1 MTVKSEDGLD
11 QEQSIQ
17 RGNLNSKSRGDSPVK
32 NFETALKGI
41 VNQIGIAD
49 DRTNQ
54 EISEIREHLENVTQE
69 AQSIILDDETGLD
82 GDKKSLIADQVLD
95 LNMRMK
101 TAEGI
106 RVEATE
112 REDLDNRI
120 SDLVNFFEEETRLF
134 ETDDHADTQ
143 STDFLSE
150 TVDYLSFDQFEQD
163 YFEDDIQ
170 PPSEI
175 EQLSTIS
182 EDSLLDEQL
191 QTIAQLL
198 ERAMEEE
205 TPTDSF
211 SPDDAELSEPPILQS
226 EQSATTTESTSLS
239 FNIENQ
245 IGEIAKRLEIAEKRF
260 ERIDSIESSL
270 MRVFNLI
277 EDSKIN
283 IIDQTQNSIDSLAAD
298 LKSDLKK
305 TVNPQSIIQLAN
317 AFESFTVDQNYN
329 DECTANTLRQVNKLL
344 DQISEHFNLSEDSI
358 SELKE
363 PVTTERP
370 EAMGSSLQDRFQ
382 NSLSDR
388 IEKQVTDTGSSAG
401 SIQQG
406 GFPQEKQTQELFAGL
421 ELSIDTD
428 RSSGELRSARDIPSP
443 VLPSRTSQD
452 LGEQPISRS
461 TQNSEP
467 AAENT
472 GYPANPVMPN
482 ENFIDAA
489 RRAAKLAENSIRQP
503 SARSGQSGQSAAI
516 NLRKKLSANLTQPSI
531 RPDDIEDFPADEA
544 EMDIFPEVAP
554 RPNISRMAM
563 LTACVCFIAAGSTL
577 FVDRIASKFGP
588 GFMQQLPGMAPTDTL
603 RSEERTAPSN
613 GIAKDQ
619 PPQKLEPEIVENK
632 RKFAGTDIITGSIAR
647 NNSIHQQSH
656 RQATEVEVE
665 DHPVIASGQGFTI
678 MPSGSQNF
686 GLKNESSASA
696 KSSGAKIEPQQQ
708 KPIPVALKS
717 DITNPNNAN
726 LELDSRRAAVIPN
739 LKLPPA
745 SVGSFALRSAAAT
758 GNKVAQYEVGSS
770 LSRNNSKTQD
780 YKASSDWFARSASQG
795 YAPAQYRLAALYE
808 RGLGVKKDLARAR
821 VWYRRA
827 AEQGHIKAMH
837 NLAVLY
843 TGTNG
848 TPPDYAQAAHWFEKA
863 ANYGLTDSQFNLA
876 ILYENGLGVR
886 KNMTAAYKW
895 VSLAAIQGDAEAQKR
910 RQRLRGEISDETA
923 AIAEANIKNWTA
935 KSRDREANDVILPKN
950 GWGKSLS
957 QKSSPRPTAS
967 SDPKTQKVQSL
978 LKKLG
983 YDVGVVDGR
992 FGKKTAQ
999 AIMSF
1004 QKRSSIPVTGLITG
1018 DLISKLE
1025 SVAG

>member
-317 AFESFTVDQNYN
+317 AFESFTVDQKLQRRVHGKYFAPGQQ
-329 DECTANTLRQVNKLL
+329 TA
-344 DQISEHFNLSEDSI
+344 
-358 SELKE
+358 
-363 PVTTERP
+363 
-370 EAMGSSLQDRFQ
+370 
-382 NSLSDR
+382 
-388 IEKQVTDTGSSAG
+388 
-401 SIQQG
+401 
-406 GFPQEKQTQELFAGL
+406 
-421 ELSIDTD
+421 
-428 RSSGELRSARDIPSP
+428 
-443 VLPSRTSQD
+443 
-452 LGEQPISRS
+452 
-461 TQNSEP
+461 
-467 AAENT
+467 
-472 GYPANPVMPN
+472 
-482 ENFIDAA
+482 
-489 RRAAKLAENSIRQP
+489 
-503 SARSGQSGQSAAI
+503 
-516 NLRKKLSANLTQPSI
+516 
-531 RPDDIEDFPADEA
+531 
-544 EMDIFPEVAP
+544 
-554 RPNISRMAM
+554 
-563 LTACVCFIAAGSTL
+563 
-577 FVDRIASKFGP
+577 
-588 GFMQQLPGMAPTDTL
+588 
-603 RSEERTAPSN
+603 
-613 GIAKDQ
+613 
-619 PPQKLEPEIVENK
+619 
-632 RKFAGTDIITGSIAR
+632 
-647 NNSIHQQSH
+647 
-656 RQATEVEVE
+656 
-665 DHPVIASGQGFTI
+665 
-678 MPSGSQNF
+678 
-686 GLKNESSASA
+686 
-696 KSSGAKIEPQQQ
+696 
-708 KPIPVALKS
+708 
-717 DITNPNNAN
+717 
-726 LELDSRRAAVIPN
+726 
-739 LKLPPA
+739 
-745 SVGSFALRSAAAT
+745 
-758 GNKVAQYEVGSS
+758 
-770 LSRNNSKTQD
+770 
-780 YKASSDWFARSASQG
+780 
-795 YAPAQYRLAALYE
+795 
-808 RGLGVKKDLARAR
+808 
-821 VWYRRA
+821 
-827 AEQGHIKAMH
+827 
-837 NLAVLY
+837 
-843 TGTNG
+843 
-848 TPPDYAQAAHWFEKA
+848 
-863 ANYGLTDSQFNLA
+863 
-876 ILYENGLGVR
+876 
-886 KNMTAAYKW
+886 
-895 VSLAAIQGDAEAQKR
+895 
-910 RQRLRGEISDETA
+910 
-923 AIAEANIKNWTA
+923 
-935 KSRDREANDVILPKN
+935 
-950 GWGKSLS
+950 
-957 QKSSPRPTAS
+957 
-967 SDPKTQKVQSL
+967 
-978 LKKLG
+978 
-983 YDVGVVDGR
+983 
-992 FGKKTAQ
+992 
-999 AIMSF
+999 
-1004 QKRSSIPVTGLITG
+1004 
-1018 DLISKLE
+1018 
-1025 SVAG
+1025 